1 MASGSLLAPMP
12 GTVVRVAVEPG
23 AEVVAGQAVLVLEAM
38 KMQHTVAAPHD
49 GVVTQVDVQPGTTGG
64 GGRRARCRGGERMT
78 SFSESEERQELR
90 KQVAKLA
97 SKYGREYFTEQAR
110 SGGKT
115 TDLWLEMG
123 KNGYLGI
130 NIPEEYGGGGGGIG
144 DIAAVCEEL
153 AAQGCPLLMMVVSP
167 AICGTVIARYGTEE
181 QKQRWLPGIA
191 DGTGTMAF
199 AITEP
204 DAGTNS
210 HNITTTARRDGDE
223 WVLNGRKI
231 YISGVD
237 EADNVLV
244 VARAEDAKTGKLK
257 PCLFVVPTD
266 AAGFE
271 CAADPDGDRQPRA
284 AVPGVHRRRA
294 AAGRRAGRRRGRA
307 GSCSCSPGS
316 TPSGSWR
323 RRSPPAWRGSRSAR
337 RRRTPR
343 SARSSRRPIG
353 AHQAIAHPLAQSHI
367 EIELARLMT
376 QKAAAL
382 YDAGDDMG
390 AGEAANMAK
399 YAAAEAACDAADRAV
414 QTHGGNGITQEYGM
428 AGLLVATRA
437 GRIAPVSREMI
448 LNFVAMHSLGLPKSY

>member
-1 MASGSLLAPMP
+1 M
-12 GTVVRVAVEPG
+12 TDVA
-23 AEVVAGQAVLVLEAM
+23 
-38 KMQHTVAAPHD
+38 
-49 GVVTQVDVQPGTTGG
+49 
-64 GGRRARCRGGERMT
+64 
-78 SFSESEERQELR
+78 FSESEERRALR
-90 KQVAKLA
+90 REVARLA
-97 SKYGREYFTEQAR
+97 RGYGREYFTQQAR

-115 TDLWLEMG
+115 TELWLEIG

-167 AICGTVIARYGTEE
+167 AICGTVITRYGTEE
-181 QKQRWLPGIA
+181 QKRRWLPGIA
-191 DGTGTMAF
+191 DGTRTMAF

-210 HNITTTARRDGDE
+210 HNITTTARRDGDG

-237 EADNVLV
+237 EAANVLV
-244 VARAEDAKTGKLK
+244 VARAEDAKTGKLRL
-257 PCLFVVPTD
+257 CLFVVPTD
-266 AAGFE
+266 AAGLEARPIPMEIVSPELQFQVFLDDVRLADDALVGDE
-271 CAADPDGDRQPRA
+271 NAGLVQLFAGLNPERIMAA
-284 AVPGVHRRRA
+284 
-294 AAGRRAGRRRGRA
+294 
-307 GSCSCSPGS
+307 SFS
-316 TPSGSWR
+316 TGL
-323 RRSPPAWRGSRSAR
+323 AR
-337 RRRTPR
+337 FALEKATAYAQERTVFQT
-343 SARSSRRPIG
+343 PIG
-353 AHQAIAHPLAQSHI
+353 AHQAIAHPLAQSKI

-382 YDAGDDMG
+382 YDAGDDLA

-399 YAAAEAACDAADRAV
+399 YAAAEAACDAVDRAV

-428 AGLLVATRA
+428 AGLLVAARA